1 MRDTLLRLRA
11 QTLHHDVSE
20 ALAEAFAMAAPNY
33 MLNRLMAAQGALE
46 DLLAAAAEAPGV
58 HAVIHNL
65 DLTLRG
71 WDRFM
76 KSRPVEE
83 RNAA

>member
-11 QTLHHDVSE
+11 QALHHDVSA
-20 ALAEAFAMAAPNY
+20 ALEEAFATAAPNY
-33 MLNRLMAAQGALE
+33 MINRLMAAQGALE
-46 DLLAAAAEAPGV
+46 DLLATAAEVPGV
-58 HAVIHNL
+58 SSVIHNL
-65 DLTLRG
+65 VLTLRG

-76 KSRPVEE
+76 KSRSVEE